1 MPVRDHI
8 PCSRNGVIACV
19 VIAACVVAPRAAEAA
34 ETVSPSLLSE
44 VVAGQ
49 GRQLATIDS
58 NPSAMALFT
67 TTVGPSL
74 GLREAARTLGARGL
88 PDKSAK
94 DLGLAEL
101 SRTVH
106 QLMAALSVWQLA
118 DAMGRTGG
126 TSALDTTEAP
136 APPPAARQDWMRE
149 NSHVAALAELFR
161 AWQVHQPDDSAQT
174 VSPSQH
180 TELLL
185 TANRVA
191 FEASQRA
198 MVAWWEVYGWK
209 NRVRQAWGQSRL
221 CGTWQWIIHNHQNHQ
236 ERKTVLLFP
245 PPGHIP
251 ANSLLP
257 VETVILG
264 DSIYLRW
271 EQEGLI
277 QEDSLLFIK
286 EGGREGGRIEGSFEN
301 NTGGWGSIT
310 AKRTAPCQP

>member
-1 MPVRDHI
+1 MSARDHTLL
-8 PCSRNGVIACV
+8 SRNGAILYV
-19 VIAACVVAPRAAEAA
+19 VIAVCVAAPRAGGSA
-34 ETVSPSLLSE
+34 ETVSPVLLSE
-44 VVAGQ
+44 VVATQ
-49 GRQLATIDS
+49 ATSLATIDS

-67 TTVGPSL
+67 STVGPSL
-74 GLREAARTLGARGL
+74 GLREAAKTLGARGL
-88 PDKSAK
+88 PEKSVME
-94 DLGLAEL
+94 LGLAEL
-101 SRTVH
+101 SQTVH

-118 DAMGRTGG
+118 DAIGRTDG
-126 TSALDTTEAP
+126 TTGSETAEAP
-136 APPPAARQDWMRE
+136 NLPPAARQDWMRG
-149 NSHVAALAELFR
+149 NSRVTSLADLFR
-161 AWQVHQPDDSAQT
+161 AMQVHQPSDSARRISQ
-174 VSPSQH
+174 SQH

-191 FEASQRA
+191 LEASQRA
-198 MVAWWEVYGWK
+198 TITWWEILRWK
-209 NRVRQAWGQSRL
+209 DRVRQTWGQSRL

-245 PPGHIP
+245 PPGHVP

-271 EQEGLI
+271 EHGELV

-286 EGGREGGRIEGSFEN
+286 EGGRIEGSFEN

-310 AKRTAPCQP
+310 AKRTAPCQS